1 MLYIKKFEEINE
13 NSGKRSIRLIK
24 IDSRKRTVELMLIND
39 FTYDTINELI
49 GHGCRGYEVPIMM
62 ENRDALF
69 TDEEF
74 LVKEFD
80 LEVDEAGIY
89 DPSKFGFVFLPFSDR
104 KLLIGNGVIIGSDK
118 NRESDDVR
126 TPLEAIR
133 RGIFFVEKGE
143 KGLSD
148 ATIWQW
154 DGSKY
159 KITRYIK

>member
-1 MLYIKKFEEINE
+1 MLHIKRFGEINE

-24 IDSRKRTVELMLIND
+24 IDSRKRTVELMLIDD

-49 GHGCRGYEVPIMM
+49 GHDCRSYEMPVSFD
-62 ENRDALF
+62 NGDALF

-80 LEVDEAGIY
+80 LEVDDEGIY
-89 DPSKFGFVFLPFSDR
+89 DPSNFGFVFTPFSNK
-104 KLLIGNGVIIGSDK
+104 KLLLGNGIILGSDK
-118 NRESDDVR
+118 NGESDDTR
-126 TPLEAIR
+126 TPLEVIR
-133 RGIFFVEKGE
+133 RGVLFVEKGE
-143 KGLSD
+143 QGLSD

-159 KITRYIK
+159 KRTR